1 MMYITGQIN
10 FTVKA
15 LKKIKT
21 TNINCNIL
29 ENGNLKEYCSVYF
42 ALFIVSLLNTVLSSN
57 IPNELQN

>member
-1 MMYITGQIN
+1 MYITGQIN
-10 FTVKA
+10 FAVKA

-29 ENGNLKEYCSVYF
+29 ENGILKEYCSVYF